1 MTNRARGIVRAGGAA
16 GVAGGL
22 SLTGYAIIQA
32 MQAPGCIAEECMGRP
47 YRTAGPV
54 EGALFLVAT
63 VLIIGATLA
72 FLAIPAAAG
81 TRALRTSAVVAATAS
96 FSGFALIGIAYFA
109 GLALVLGVI
118 VAYAVMGFSLASSR
132 ALPVWAGAMLAV
144 AALLLFGANDQN
156 ERVLFV
162 VPFGVAWMVLGALLW
177 ASAGGQARMDAERH
191 GWAGSTRPDP

>member
-32 MQAPGCIAEECMGRP
+32 MQAPGCIAEECTGRT

-72 FLAIPAAAG
+72 FLAISAAEG

-118 VAYAVMGFSLASSR
+118 IAYAVMGFSLASSR

-144 AALLLFGANDQN
+144 AAVLLFGANDQN

-177 ASAGGQARMDAERH
+177 ASARDQARMDAERH
-191 GWAGSTRPDP
+191 GWAGFTRPDP

>member
-1 MTNRARGIVRAGGAA
+1 MKNQRTAMTNRARVLVRAGGAA

-32 MQAPGCIAEECMGRP
+32 MQAPGCIAEECAGRT

-54 EGALFLVAT
+54 EGSLFLAAI

-72 FLAIPAAAG
+72 FLAIPAAG
-81 TRALRTSAVVAATAS
+81 TRALRMSAVVAATAL

-118 VAYAVMGFSLASSR
+118 VAYVVMGFSLVSSR
-132 ALPVWAGAMLAV
+132 VFPLWAGVMLAV
-144 AALLLFGANDQN
+144 SALLLFGANDQN
-156 ERVLFV
+156 ERILFV
-162 VPFGVAWMVLGALLW
+162 VPFGMAWMVLGILLW
-177 ASAGGQARMDAERH
+177 LSARDH
-191 GWAGSTRPDP
+191 GRPGR